1 VTPTFYASSRSFK
14 PEASLVLVGARGT
27 GKSTLGVITSTAFQR
42 RLIDTEFSFKEITG
56 HSTTAYRK
64 EHGAVSYQQRSL
76 EVLKTV
82 LYSNQSNCV
91 IVCGLVSLSKEGQGL
106 LSEYGRT
113 HPVIHILREVENVQS
128 YLRIAEK
135 EKVSSLMDAA
145 EKMFRVCSNLEFFN
159 LSDRSSISTPDTR
172 ASSHLLSDER
182 SSTPYLA
189 LKRAE
194 RHFLKFLALTTS
206 IANIPAL
213 EDAYPL
219 SRVYAESRSF
229 TYAVTVPLSQLTSSE
244 MDIEKLEEGA
254 DAFEL
259 RIDGTVSGNY
269 KRRATYCRH

>member
-1 VTPTFYASSRSFK
+1 VTPTLNTCSRSFK
-14 PEASLVLVGARGT
+14 PAASIVLVGARGT
-27 GKSTLGVITSTAFQR
+27 GKSTLGVITSAAFQR
-42 RLIDTEFSFKEITG
+42 RLIDTDFSFKEITG

-64 EHGAVSYQQRSL
+64 EYGAVNYQQRSL

-91 IVCGLVSLSKEGQGL
+91 IVCGLVSLSKEGQAL
-106 LSEYGRT
+106 LSEYGKT
-113 HPVIHILREVENVQS
+113 HPIIHILRDVDSVQS

-135 EKVSSLMDAA
+135 GKVSSLMDAA

-159 LSDRSSISTPDTR
+159 LTDGSSMSTPDTE

-182 SSTPYLA
+182 LTTPYLA

-194 RHFLKFLALTTS
+194 RHFLKFLALATS

-219 SRVYAESRSF
+219 SRVNVDARSF
-229 TYAVTVPLSQLTSSE
+229 TYAVSVPLSQLASSL

-259 RIDGTVSGNY
+259 RIDGIVSGNY
-269 KRRATYCRH
+269 KPWVTHGCH

>member
-1 VTPTFYASSRSFK
+1 VTPVCSPSSRSFN
-14 PEASLVLVGARGT
+14 PEVSIVLVGARGT
-27 GKSTLGVITSTAFQR
+27 GKSTLGVITSKAFQR
-42 RLIDTEFSFKEITG
+42 RLIDTDFSFKEITG
-56 HSTTAYRK
+56 LSTTAYRK
-64 EHGAVSYQQRSL
+64 EHGAVNYQQRSI

-82 LYSNQSNCV
+82 LYSNQTNCV
-91 IVCGLVSLSKEGQGL
+91 IVCGLVSLSKEGQTL

-113 HPVIHILREVENVQS
+113 HPVIHILRDVDSVQS

-159 LSDRSSISTPDTR
+159 LSDRSSVLTPGTG
-172 ASSHLLSDER
+172 ASANLLSDER
-182 SSTPYLA
+182 SMSPYLA

-194 RHFLKFLALTTS
+194 RHFLKFLALATS

-219 SRVYAESRSF
+219 SRVSADARSF
-229 TYAVTVPLSQLTSSE
+229 TYAVSVPLSQLASSVL
-244 MDIEKLEEGA
+244 DIEKLEEGA

-259 RIDGTVSGNY
+259 RIDGNVSGIPQL
-269 KRRATYCRH
+269 